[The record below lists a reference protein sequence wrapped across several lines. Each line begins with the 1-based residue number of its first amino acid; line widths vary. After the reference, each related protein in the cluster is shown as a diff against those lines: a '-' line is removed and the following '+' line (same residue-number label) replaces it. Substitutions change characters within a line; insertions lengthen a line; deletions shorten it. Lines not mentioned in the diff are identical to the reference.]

1 MATKAK
7 SRPAVVPLP
16 KTKSRPAPTFPELE
30 PITELLR
37 TRPATLEDRLA
48 HIRALGQRLDS
59 HIRFM
64 CAVAKLSGSSAAA
77 KEQAVTVFYER
88 LVFMEQELG
97 RIKEELQLG

>member
-1 MATKAK
+1 MVTKAK
-7 SRPAVVPLP
+7 ARPAPTNSH

-30 PITELLR
+30 PVTELLR
-37 TRPATLEDRLA
+37 TRPITQEDRLA

-64 CAVAKLSGSSAAA
+64 CAVGKLSGSSEAA
-77 KEQAVTVFYER
+77 KEQAVVIFYER
-88 LVFMEQELG
+88 LLFMEQELG

>member
-1 MATKAK
+1 MATKTK
-7 SRPAVVPLP
+7 SRPAPSSS
-16 KTKSRPAPTFPELE
+16 KTKSKPAPTFPELE

-37 TRPATLEDRLA
+37 TKPVTMEDRLA

-64 CAVAKLSGSSAAA
+64 CAVEKLNGSSAAA
-77 KEQAVTVFYER
+77 KEQAVVAFYDR
-88 LVFMEQELG
+88 LLLMEQELG

>member
-7 SRPAVVPLP
+7 SRPARPSPP

-37 TRPATLEDRLA
+37 TKPVTMEDRLA
-48 HIRALGQRLDS
+48 HIRALGHRLDS

-64 CAVAKLSGSSAAA
+64 CAVAKLNGSSPAA
-77 KEQAVTVFYER
+77 KDQAVTLFYER
-88 LVFMEQELG
+88 LLLMEQELG

>member
-1 MATKAK
+1 MATKTK
-7 SRPAVVPLP
+7 SRPVTSPP

-37 TRPATLEDRLA
+37 TRPVTMEERLA
-48 HIRALGQRLDS
+48 HIRALGQRLES

-64 CAVAKLSGSSAAA
+64 CAVGKLSGSSASA
-77 KEQAVTVFYER
+77 KEQAVAIFYER
-88 LVFMEQELG
+88 LLFMEQELG